1 MNNLKKALIRVY
13 SLIKEPLLLTLIFM
27 CILGA
32 VVNVFI
38 INFKLVIIFYF
49 MTLLFAKLL
58 LKQEGLNVAISC
70 RAVFDTSTLKKLR
83 SYLTKD
89 ELKKNVN
96 KKEKIN

>member
-1 MNNLKKALIRVY
+1 MKFKVKTDSFKKALIRVY

-32 VVNVFI
+32 IVNVFL

-58 LKQEGLNVAISC
+58 LK
-70 RAVFDTSTLKKLR
+70 
-83 SYLTKD
+83 
-89 ELKKNVN
+89 
-96 KKEKIN
+96 